1 MNYVH
6 LYGSILNRMC
16 LDDQKN
22 MKSVTTLR
30 NVKKSWANQMILEW
44 RENERFVQVHTI
56 GRKKSKINK
65 IGPSQQ
71 NCQT

>member
-1 MNYVH
+1 MYMYLYV
-6 LYGSILNRMC
+6 SILSRMC

-22 MKSVTTLR
+22 MKSVMTLR
-30 NVKKSWANQMILEW
+30 NVKKNWGNQRILEW

-56 GRKKSKINK
+56 GWQKSEINE

-71 NCQT
+71 DYQT

>member
-1 MNYVH
+1 MYMYLYV
-6 LYGSILNRMC
+6 SILNRMC

-22 MKSVTTLR
+22 MKSVMTLR
-30 NVKKSWANQMILEW
+30 NVKKNWGNQRILEW

-56 GRKKSKINK
+56 GWQKSEINE

-71 NCQT
+71 DCQT

>member
-1 MNYVH
+1 MYMYLYV
-6 LYGSILNRMC
+6 SILNRMC

-30 NVKKSWANQMILEW
+30 NVKKNCGSQRILEW
-44 RENERFVQVHTI
+44 REKERFVQVHTI
-56 GRKKSKINK
+56 GWQKSEINK

-71 NCQT
+71 DCQT